1 MGGQIFV
8 NLKWVARFL
17 LGVFLI
23 IWKLKRQCQSDF
35 DNGMSR
41 SSIFEKYSGNG
52 LTEKKLASA
61 VSSIRDAALIRK
73 YRFLNY
79 VVVGIMIL
87 LFLTMT
93 FSFYEISRSGEVAA
107 TTLVSIIV
115 ILFASLIYGILKNY
129 HQAYFIYAILTT
141 MKLPTHIDGFGSDL
155 TTNIIELG
163 LALFLVSSL
172 WFLKIKLFPYMS
184 LSGAPKKNADGKYLV
199 AVNS

>member
-1 MGGQIFV
+1 M
-8 NLKWVARFL
+8 
-17 LGVFLI
+17 
-23 IWKLKRQCQSDF
+23 
-35 DNGMSR
+35 
-41 SSIFEKYSGNG
+41 
-52 LTEKKLASA
+52 
-61 VSSIRDAALIRK
+61 
-73 YRFLNY
+73 
-79 VVVGIMIL
+79 L
-87 LFLTMT
+87 LFITMT

-115 ILFASLIYGILKNY
+115 ILFASLIYGILKNH

-184 LSGAPKKNADGKYLV
+184 LSGDPKKNADGKYLV